1 MNQAWHAFNSPS
13 KTEQDKN
20 TSLYIYLSYSSIQ
33 IHFSNL
39 IQELLTKYNDKE
51 VHPDSMRRH
60 ITIRPTIFGE
70 NHAVISHAQWKCGK
84 LEIMSN
90 HI

>member
-1 MNQAWHAFNSPS
+1 M
-13 KTEQDKN
+13 
-20 TSLYIYLSYSSIQ
+20 
-33 IHFSNL
+33 
-39 IQELLTKYNDKE
+39 QELLTQYNDKE